1 MSEIHSYPS
10 IYNLGH
16 KAIADL
22 LKGLVIVEE
31 KVDGSQISFGKRD
44 GKLFARSKGATLNLV
59 APDGMFS
66 EACAVI
72 NSLRD
77 KLPNNMV
84 FRGEYLRRPHHNVLT
99 YDRTPDN
106 HIIIFDVENS
116 GEQDFFSPEAK
127 RIAAEG
133 IGLEC
138 VPVLYRGIVDSLEK
152 LRELLETPSILGGQK
167 IEGVVIKPE
176 SYDLYGRDKKV
187 LMGKYVSESFKEV
200 HARTWKQEHG
210 TKSNG
215 EILQVLGD
223 ALATPARWQ
232 KAVIHLR
239 EEGKIADDPRDI
251 GLLIPAIQEDV
262 LKECS
267 ELIREK
273 LFSWAW
279 PQLKR
284 SVTRGM
290 PEWYKSQL
298 VKAQFETVET
308 CK

>member
-1 MSEIHSYPS
+1 
-10 IYNLGH
+10 
-16 KAIADL
+16 
-22 LKGLVIVEE
+22 
-31 KVDGSQISFGKRD
+31 
-44 GKLFARSKGATLNLV
+44 
-59 APDGMFS
+59 
-66 EACAVI
+66 
-72 NSLRD
+72 
-77 KLPNNMV
+77 
-84 FRGEYLRRPHHNVLT
+84 
-99 YDRTPDN
+99 
-106 HIIIFDVENS
+106 
-116 GEQDFFSPEAK
+116 
-127 RIAAEG
+127 
-133 IGLEC
+133 
-138 VPVLYRGIVDSLEK
+138 VLYRGIVDSVEK

-176 SYDLYGRDKKV
+176 NYDLYGRDKKV

-251 GLLIPAIQEDV
+251 GLLIQAIQEDV

-284 SVTRGM
+284 SITRGM

-298 VKAQFETVET
+298 VAAQFETIET
-308 CK
+308 CQ

>member
-116 GEQDFFSPEAK
+116 GEQDFFSP
-127 RIAAEG
+127 
-133 IGLEC
+133 
-138 VPVLYRGIVDSLEK
+138 
-152 LRELLETPSILGGQK
+152 
-167 IEGVVIKPE
+167 
-176 SYDLYGRDKKV
+176 
-187 LMGKYVSESFKEV
+187 
-200 HARTWKQEHG
+200 
-210 TKSNG
+210 
-215 EILQVLGD
+215 
-223 ALATPARWQ
+223 
-232 KAVIHLR
+232 
-239 EEGKIADDPRDI
+239 
-251 GLLIPAIQEDV
+251 
-262 LKECS
+262 
-267 ELIREK
+267 
-273 LFSWAW
+273 
-279 PQLKR
+279 
-284 SVTRGM
+284 
-290 PEWYKSQL
+290 
-298 VKAQFETVET
+298 
-308 CK
+308 